1 MLLCATTWLPLLL
14 LLLPL
19 PLGCSVRYTVAS
31 AASSVKPDVAST
43 PPMVNAFHA
52 IIAASRDLYSMYCW
66 RLMQGWRSW
75 NAWESDVTQ
84 TKMESVLDALT
95 APRAI
100 WNGSK
105 VSLLQLGY
113 NRVGIDEGWEQC
125 GAGVN
130 GSFNDENC
138 VPLTSRSRFPD
149 MTGLVSKH
157 HAAGAKLD
165 W

>member
-1 MLLCATTWLPLLL
+1 MGWSPPPRSVDTRVYTAWAPWGKRAAQAAGSLVCLHLMCCWL
-14 LLLPL
+14 
-19 PLGCSVRYTVAS
+19 
-31 AASSVKPDVAST
+31 
-43 PPMVNAFHA
+43 
-52 IIAASRDLYSMYCW
+52 W
-66 RLMQGWRSW
+66 LMKGWRSW

-84 TKMESVLDALT
+84 TKMDAVLDALT

-100 WNGSK
+100 WNGSN
-105 VSLLQLGY
+105 VSLLQLGF

-130 GSFNDENC
+130 GSFNDKNC

-149 MTGLVSKH
+149 MPSLVKKH